1 MLHRI
6 KSPNII
12 NPKGKHMTQANNTSE
27 LSDLAVAAA
36 IVAIPKT
43 PSKQEE
49 QICEG
54 MDKQCMSRWLAAN
67 SDCA

>member
-1 MLHRI
+1 
-6 KSPNII
+6 
-12 NPKGKHMTQANNTSE
+12 MTQANNTSE
-27 LSDLAVAAA
+27 LSDLAVTAA
-36 IVAIPKT
+36 IVSIPKS